1 VNETNVIIEA
11 DSLKLMAEM
20 PEASVDLVLTDP
32 PYGVTACEWDKSP
45 VDIAEFW
52 RQVLRVCRK
61 RVVVTATQPFATDLI
76 CGNRKGFKWDDVWVK
91 PPCSMMTKGRP
102 LRSHES
108 ILVFGSG
115 PFNPQACE
123 AVNLFAK
130 IGQVKN
136 LNSVAPHRT
145 YGLKDYRRDTITE
158 TGERQPRSVF
168 YFGRPKNN
176 QFTKRNQFHPT
187 EKPVALFEYLVKT
200 FSNEGDLVLDPFAGA
215 GATALACAITGRRW
229 VCIEKER
236 KYVDIARRRLANGV
250 QAELCT
256 AYSALCVNT
265 ANNCIREDR

>member
-1 VNETNVIIEA
+1 METNVILEA
-11 DSLKLMAEM
+11 DSLKAMADM

-32 PYGVTACEWDKSP
+32 PYGVTACEWDQSP

-102 LRSHES
+102 LRSHEL

-115 PFNPQACE
+115 PFNPQPCE
-123 AVNLFAK
+123 AVNLFRK
-130 IGQVKN
+130 IGEVKN

-176 QFTKRNQFHPT
+176 QFTKGNQFHPT

-200 FSNEGDLVLDPFAGA
+200 FSNEGDLVLDPFAGCGTA
-215 GATALACAITGRRW
+215 ALACAITGRRW
-229 VCIEKER
+229 VCMEKER
-236 KYVDIARRRLANGV
+236 EYVDIARRRLADGV

-256 AYSALCVNT
+256 ANIGICVKT
-265 ANNCIREDR
+265 ECK